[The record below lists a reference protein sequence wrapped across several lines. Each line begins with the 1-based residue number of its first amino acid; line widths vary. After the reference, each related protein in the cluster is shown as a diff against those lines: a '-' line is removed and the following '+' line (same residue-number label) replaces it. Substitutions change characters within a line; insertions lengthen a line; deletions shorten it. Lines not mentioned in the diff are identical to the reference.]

1 MAQETPKPTGKGRPT
16 PTRREREAAR
26 KHPIVLDRKADL
38 KRRRAERRAQL
49 DREYKALQTGDERHM
64 PAQHAGAPRRYA
76 RDFIDSRLTVAEF
89 LLPISVIALLA
100 MMFLS
105 SYPDIVTIMSIT
117 VLLTMIAGGIEGAI
131 LIRRIRKRAIE
142 KYGEGKIPRFY
153 RIYALTRMLQV
164 RRLRMPKPQVKRGE
178 FPR

>member
-16 PTRREREAAR
+16 PTRKEREAAR
-26 KHPIVLDRKADL
+26 KRPIVLDRKADL
-38 KRRRAERRAQL
+38 ARRRAERKVQL
-49 DREYKALQTGDERHM
+49 DREYQAMQTGDERYM

-76 RDFIDSRLTVAEF
+76 RDFIDSRITVAEF
-89 LLPISVIALLA
+89 LLPISVVALLS

-105 SYPDIVTIMSIT
+105 NYPDIVTIMSLT
-117 VLLTMIAGGIEGAI
+117 VLLTMIAGGIEAAI
-131 LIRRIRKRAIE
+131 LVRRIKKRAIE
-142 KYGEGKIPRFY
+142 KYGEEKLPRFY
-153 RIYALTRMLQV
+153 RVYCLTRMLQV